1 MIPAKAAAHTY
12 LRIRSACII
21 TTTAPAQTMNADRA
35 VAALLAERANRAISI
50 TSARTDA
57 HFIVLVIICN
67 LNFLYDSSWGEPSAT
82 RRTAECNRFTC
93 ALAVDTQLHE
103 PAALFSAFGF
113 ATQLFRFSLSLNF
126 ALSSLLCGA
135 LFLRHEPND
144 AIANE
149 ARSSFHVLLRE
160 GIFCPPRR
168 TAEASLHRA
177 CGSGL
182 RERCRSYLRRAYGRR
197 SFDDLGQRRKD
208 LGVS

>member
-1 MIPAKAAAHTY
+1 MIPAKAAAQTY
-12 LRIRSACII
+12 LPIRSACII
-21 TTTAPAQTMNADRA
+21 TTTAPAQTTNADRA

-82 RRTAECNRFTC
+82 RRTAE
-93 ALAVDTQLHE
+93 
-103 PAALFSAFGF
+103 
-113 ATQLFRFSLSLNF
+113 
-126 ALSSLLCGA
+126 
-135 LFLRHEPND
+135 
-144 AIANE
+144 
-149 ARSSFHVLLRE
+149 
-160 GIFCPPRR
+160 
-168 TAEASLHRA
+168 ASLHRA